1 MYIITITK
9 IEIKEHCQILPDIR
23 AVQKKKLP
31 DIREL
36 VLVVQLQEYE
46 LENGE

>member
-23 AVQKKKLP
+23 
-31 DIREL
+31 EL

-46 LENGE
+46 LENGG